1 MGSAGKKLFTSPWL
15 EINIMA
21 IVLVVAYLALGLISA
36 GVETPP
42 DGMSASTITVMLLGF
57 FVLSFVIALV
67 AVMAG
72 IGGGLVFTPIM
83 LAFTPVD
90 TLVVRATGLIVAM
103 FSGLISTG
111 PFMRRGLSPG
121 EFYFRDV
128 ELFRSFNYCFSIN
141 AFIAQL

>member
-1 MGSAGKKLFTSPWL
+1 MGSAGKKLLTSPWL

-21 IVLVVAYLALGLISA
+21 VVLVVAYIALGLISA

-42 DGMSASTITVMLLGF
+42 DGMSASTITAMLLGF
-57 FVLSFVIALV
+57 FVLSVVIALV

-72 IGGGLVFTPIM
+72 IGGGLIFTPIM
-83 LAFTPVD
+83 LAFTPID

-111 PFMRRGLSPG
+111 PL
-121 EFYFRDV
+121 
-128 ELFRSFNYCFSIN
+128 
-141 AFIAQL
+141 